1 MTILMREEK
10 QTKNTVRFAEE
21 AEAPKIGTLYV
32 PKATL
37 REIGYKGGVSACGTG
52 SVNLKTDA
60 AAALACLR
68 DAQK

>member
-37 REIGYKGGVSACGTG
+37 QEIGYKPGMLLRME
-52 SVNLKTDA
+52 LKA
-60 AAALACLR
+60 APELENE
-68 DAQK
+68 

>member
-37 REIGYKGGVSACGTG
+37 QEIGYKSGMLLRIV
-52 SVNLKTDA
+52 LKA
-60 AAALACLR
+60 APEL
-68 DAQK
+68 KNE